1 MKNVFILFF
10 AALLCAACDAPATLN
25 DVADGDGVVEDVATK
40 SKKFTFTVKGDFAAP
55 TFSRGYLSADGKEM
69 TDLWVFDY
77 VDGVCVQQ
85 LHQSVTDEDW
95 GKPKMSLTLGNH
107 SVYFVASRG
116 SGAVVDMTN
125 HCITWSSVR
134 DTFWKNYVVEVKS
147 SSNGNRAVTLDRV
160 VTKLKVTVDDEVPSG
175 CAHLLIKPETW
186 YYGIDFVSGAP
197 TAANDTAISM
207 DVPANYI
214 GTDGMLS
221 GSVFSISGADEWSTD
236 VVLSATDVNGEALG
250 GASID
255 AAPMKRNRVTQYDG
269 CLFSS
274 PEDMDVSLVGDWDT
288 PITGKW

>member
-1 MKNVFILFF
+1 
-10 AALLCAACDAPATLN
+10 
-25 DVADGDGVVEDVATK
+25 
-40 SKKFTFTVKGDFAAP
+40 
-55 TFSRGYLSADGKEM
+55 
-69 TDLWVFDY
+69 
-77 VDGVCVQQ
+77 
-85 LHQSVTDEDW
+85 
-95 GKPKMSLTLGNH
+95 MSLTLGNH

-175 CAHLLIKPETW
+175 CAHLLIKPDTW

-197 TAANDTAISM
+197 TAANDAAISM

-236 VVLSATDVNGEALG
+236 VVLSATDANGEALG
-250 GASID
+250 GASIT

-274 PEDMDVSLVGDWDT
+274 PEDMDVSLVGDWDA